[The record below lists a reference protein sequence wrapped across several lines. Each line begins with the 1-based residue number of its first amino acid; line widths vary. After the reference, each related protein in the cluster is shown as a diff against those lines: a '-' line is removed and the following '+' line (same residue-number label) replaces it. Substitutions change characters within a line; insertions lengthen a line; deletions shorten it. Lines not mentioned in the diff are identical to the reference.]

1 MREDAIGQQGDAT
14 YRDTAAFNRQM
25 AVSGE
30 QSAQTGADTLELDRA
45 KQLQAMTAHV
55 TVFAVPFASLM
66 ARWGHVRA
74 EVWAVSCLTASGRL
88 GRVAANGV

>member
-1 MREDAIGQQGDAT
+1 MTRQRPIGKWPFPANNQRKQ
-14 YRDTAAFNRQM
+14 
-25 AVSGE
+25 E
-30 QSAQTGADTLELDRA
+30 ADTLELDRA
-45 KQLQAMTAHV
+45 TQLQAMTAHV